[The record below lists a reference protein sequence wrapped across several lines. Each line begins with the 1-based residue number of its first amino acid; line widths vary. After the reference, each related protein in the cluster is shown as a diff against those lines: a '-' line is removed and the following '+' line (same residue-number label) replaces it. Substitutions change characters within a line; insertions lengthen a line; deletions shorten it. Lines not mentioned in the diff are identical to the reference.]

1 MRGGRW
7 CRDQRREIDLFRGG
21 GAWRVLCGVFSGDR
35 ELRGERLGF
44 VVGYMGDRYGPQVV
58 TQHTHGL
65 HARPTVQVA
74 HAWRRSLRP
83 APTPPRW
90 AVIAGVLV
98 VVGLMVGGWW

>member
-1 MRGGRW
+1 M
-7 CRDQRREIDLFRGG
+7 
-21 GAWRVLCGVFSGDR
+21 
-35 ELRGERLGF
+35 
-44 VVGYMGDRYGPQVV
+44 

-74 HAWRRSLRP
+74 HAWRGDIRP

-90 AVIAGVLV
+90 AVIAAALV